1 MAASWKAATGKKDAA
16 PSAPRP
22 HCARDVLVFAAGVAA
37 AVLAFL
43 GLSSFVLVPG
53 WRGGGGFAAFPVP
66 GPADGPRTFYDDP
79 DLSYALDCRITGWDA
94 KRAAWLWSR
103 GLGAGAAAVQE
114 GRRGRPLVT
123 CSFLK
128 NKLDYCRLH
137 GTELLYDNV
146 LLEPSMA
153 TYWAKIPAVR
163 AAILAHPDAEG
174 GLWWVEADAVFTGM
188 EFSLPL
194 AAKYGGYNL
203 WSLDF
208 LDECWPSGNG
218 RLDSASLSSA
228 ATAYASPGTGL
239 PWPPPPL
246 PRPCPHP
253 RCQTPARGPPA
264 LAPPLDARWPAGG
277 AGEAAGRRAG
287 RREERKRK
295 GATR

>member
-1 MAASWKAATGKKDAA
+1 MAASWKAAAGKKDAA

-43 GLSSFVLVPG
+43 GLSSSVLVPG
-53 WRGGGGFAAFPVP
+53 WRGGGGLAAFPVP
-66 GPADGPRTFYDDP
+66 GLADGPRTFYDDP

-114 GRRGRPLVT
+114 GRRGRPLGT

-153 TYWAKIPAVR
+153 AYWAKIPAVR

-174 GLWWVEADAVFTGM
+174 
-188 EFSLPL
+188 FSLPL

-203 WSLDF
+203 VLSTAGPRRCRRGGGGWGSTPA
-208 LDECWPSGNG
+208 CSPSE
-218 RLDSASLSSA
+218 LPVVA
-228 ATAYASPGTGL
+228 GL
-239 PWPPPPL
+239 P
-246 PRPCPHP
+246 
-253 RCQTPARGPPA
+253 
-264 LAPPLDARWPAGG
+264 
-277 AGEAAGRRAG
+277 
-287 RREERKRK
+287 
-295 GATR
+295 